1 MLNALRLTE
10 GVDADL
16 FADRTGL
23 SSAVIRVK
31 LRQAI
36 DRGLLVDDPLVL
48 RPTPLGRNFL
58 NDLLEIFLPDEPGR
72 EAGTG
77 EEGSRRDPAS
87 REARAATGAGGPHVR
102 NQGAREVP
110 VRVERLAGDAA
121 APAAGRQAEHGI
133 TLPNGVVPL
142 KRMEP

>member
-58 NDLLEIFLPDEPGR
+58 NDLLEIFLPDEPDR

-87 REARAATGAGGPHVR
+87 REHVR
-102 NQGAREVP
+102 KPVP
-110 VRVERLAGDAA
+110 
-121 APAAGRQAEHGI
+121 AGRTYGTRRHGRYRFAWSVWRVMQRRRR
-133 TLPNGVVPL
+133 PED
-142 KRMEP
+142 KRNMALHCRMVLCR